1 MSNILWSMVAGALAG
16 LASCIALLGFNF
28 VRASQ
33 TTGTHKAM
41 AAPGATALPTPPE
54 ATAPSTPPPPQS
66 PAPHA
71 GSAPV
76 PDTIAAILPP
86 LAKTLS
92 PLAEE
97 VSHPRELLD
106 MREFQAVVEA
116 FRRPD
121 ATMARCLANML

>member
-16 LASCIALLGFNF
+16 IASCIALLRFNF
-28 VRASQ
+28 VQAQ
-33 TTGTHKAM
+33 HTTGTHKTT
-41 AAPGATALPTPPE
+41 AALK

-66 PAPHA
+66 PTPLA

-76 PDTIAAILPP
+76 PDTIAVILPP

-106 MREFQAVVEA
+106 MPEFQAV
-116 FRRPD
+116 
-121 ATMARCLANML
+121 